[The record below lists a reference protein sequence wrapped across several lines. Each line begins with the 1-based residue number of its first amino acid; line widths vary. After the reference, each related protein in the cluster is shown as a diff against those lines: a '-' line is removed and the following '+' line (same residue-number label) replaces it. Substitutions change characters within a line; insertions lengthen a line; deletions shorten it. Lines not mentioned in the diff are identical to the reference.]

1 MEESCFSY
9 KTASK
14 ERQQASETSHIFLY
28 TAGYTTSL
36 MLCPCP
42 SIPPKFSL
50 VSGQHIN
57 PNWCYWRWPTHHWTT
72 TCWGG
77 GCTKVHG
84 TTVAPCPYV
93 HQGDAAA
100 CPQMLVAK
108 TTFIYAI
115 NESTPPSGIIKN
127 FLLHYIVFPKVQR
140 TLVASFMTSMH

>member
-1 MEESCFSY
+1 MEESWFSY

-50 VSGQHIN
+50 VSGQQIN

-93 HQGDAAA
+93 HMSTRVMLQPAPKCLLQRPHLLCSKWKHTAKRHHQELFAALYCIPQGAENISCKFYD
-100 CPQMLVAK
+100 
-108 TTFIYAI
+108 
-115 NESTPPSGIIKN
+115 
-127 FLLHYIVFPKVQR
+127 
-140 TLVASFMTSMH
+140 